1 MLTDSHKINYIY
13 KKILGKPTTL
23 IQESTLQEPNI
34 IFGNS
39 INSRFNIFDNNI
51 LRD

>member
-23 IQESTLQEPNI
+23 IQENAFT
-34 IFGNS
+34 
-39 INSRFNIFDNNI
+39 RT
-51 LRD
+51 